1 MVYSVHG
8 SLSQMLEGSP
18 AILLPRLRLRNG
30 SENIMKYEQWVLSKC
45 SPVGN
50 KIRSGQLEN
59 WTIREDLIT
68 VQILV
73 KGE

>member
-1 MVYSVHG
+1 
-8 SLSQMLEGSP
+8 
-18 AILLPRLRLRNG
+18 
-30 SENIMKYEQWVLSKC
+30 MKYEQWVLSQC

-50 KIRSGQLEN
+50 KVRSGQLEN
-59 WTIREDLIT
+59 WTIREDLLM

>member
-1 MVYSVHG
+1 MIYSVHG

-18 AILLPRLRLRNG
+18 AILLPCLRLRNG
-30 SENIMKYEQWVLSKC
+30 FENIMNYEQWVLCKC

-59 WTIREDLIT
+59 WTIREDLLTI
-68 VQILV
+68 QIL
-73 KGE
+73 